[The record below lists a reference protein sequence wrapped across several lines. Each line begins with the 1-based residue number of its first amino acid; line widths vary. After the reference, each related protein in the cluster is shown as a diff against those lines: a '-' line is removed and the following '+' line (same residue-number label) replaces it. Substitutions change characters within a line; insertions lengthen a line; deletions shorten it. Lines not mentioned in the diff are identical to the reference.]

1 MKNITISIDD
11 ETYRRARIR
20 AAGESTS
27 VSAVVKKFLV
37 GFIGGGKETEFQQLQ
52 REEQELRAEL
62 RERRMSLNPAHNLTR
77 DELHERD
84 AIR

>member
-20 AAGESTS
+20 AAGGCTS

-37 GFIGGGKETEFQQLQ
+37 GFIGGKETEFQQLQ

-62 RERRMSLNPAHNLTR
+62 RERRMRPSPAHNLSR
-77 DELHERD
+77 DELPERD

>member
-1 MKNITISIDD
+1 MKKITISIDD

-37 GFIGGGKETEFQQLQ
+37 GFIGGKETEFQQLQ

-62 RERRMSLNPAHNLTR
+62 RERRMSLNPSHNLSR
-77 DELHERD
+77 DELH
-84 AIR
+84 AP

>member
-37 GFIGGGKETEFQQLQ
+37 GFIGGKETEFQQLQ
-52 REEQELRAEL
+52 REEQELRVEL
-62 RERRMSLNPAHNLTR
+62 RERRMILNPAHNLSR
-77 DELHERD
+77 DELYERD